1 MKKNL
6 EFGPE
11 EREGGFPFQYDQ
23 EFRLAIAFGEKSFFF
38 AVDGKY
44 FTNFV
49 YRTNDC
55 LQDLNGFKITTGGGM
70 KIHITGVDHI
80 QMQDPD
86 CQGFEDYT
94 RYDVQVI

>member
-1 MKKNL
+1 M
-6 EFGPE
+6 
-11 EREGGFPFQYDQ
+11 
-23 EFRLAIAFGEKSFFF
+23 
-38 AVDGKY
+38 
-44 FTNFV
+44 